1 MARHLVRSDV
11 SGSQAL
17 PGGRG
22 KTLGGKDGKG
32 LGIAR
37 GKTAKRHRCDTRFLF
52 NRDILRDNIQGITR
66 PDIRRL
72 ARRGGVKRVSAH
84 IYDEVRQVLRA
95 HLERVLRDVCAVVE
109 TCGRKTVCTS
119 DVVFTLQRMGR
130 TLYGFGDP
138 ER

>member
-1 MARHLVRSDV
+1 MPRQLVRSDV

-17 PGGRG
+17 PSGRG
-22 KTLGGKDGKG
+22 KTLGGKGGKG

-37 GKTAKRHRCDTRFLF
+37 GKTARRHRYGVLF
-52 NRDILRDNIQGITR
+52 SPIEQGYTTHSLARKILRDNIQGITR

-95 HLERVLRDVCAVVE
+95 HLERVSWSFSIVFLRE
-109 TCGRKTVCTS
+109 KW
-119 DVVFTLQRMGR
+119 QR
-130 TLYGFGDP
+130 D
-138 ER
+138 

>member
-1 MARHLVRSDV
+1 MARYLVRSDV

-22 KTLGGKDGKG
+22 KTLGGKGGKG

-37 GKTAKRHRCDTRFLF
+37 GKTAKRHRK
-52 NRDILRDNIQGITR
+52 ILRDNIQGITK

-72 ARRGGVKRVSAH
+72 ARRGGVKRVSAQ

-95 HLERVLRDVCAVVE
+95 HLERVLGDVCAVVE